1 VYPSDEE
8 LIEKAKQKD
17 KQAFT
22 VLMDR
27 YSDKIRSYLY
37 RYVGDHQ
44 IAEDLTVET
53 FLNAY
58 NRMHTYTERGKF
70 SSWIYMI
77 ATNCAK
83 KELQRKKRRGEVS
96 LNKPVDETGEV
107 SLEDLIVDERSRPD
121 YAAREAELKEFVYKA
136 ISELDDKYKDILLLC
151 DVEGLS
157 NQDVARM
164 LKTNPI
170 TVGTRLRRARKM
182 LYNVL
187 RKYGYDFDFKG

>member
-1 VYPSDEE
+1 MHPSDEE
-8 LIEKAKQKD
+8 LIQKAKGRD

-27 YSDKIRSYLY
+27 YSDRICGYLY
-37 RYVGDHQ
+37 RYVRDRQ

-58 NRMHTYTERGKF
+58 NRLDTYEEMGKF

-83 KELQRKKRRGEVS
+83 KELQRRKRRGEVS
-96 LNKPVDETGEV
+96 LNKPVDEAGEL

-121 YAAREAELKEFVYKA
+121 YTAREAELKEFIYKA
-136 ISELDDKYKDILLLC
+136 MSEMDDKYKDILMLC
-151 DVEGLS
+151 DVEGHS
-157 NQDVARM
+157 NQEVAKI
-164 LKTNPI
+164 LKANPI
-170 TVGTRLRRARKM
+170 TIGTRLRRARRM
-182 LYNVL
+182 LYDIL
-187 RKYGYDFDFKG
+187 KRYGYDFDFGG